1 MSLCTNIMTSNPLE
15 IRLIDYEIGSI
26 GSDKEF
32 IVTAFGMTAE
42 GVTCA
47 IHIQHVRPTAYLKV
61 CGPGDFT
68 PMVSEAFNEELREE
82 LGSAAN
88 LIVGCETI
96 EAGYLYGFDNGH
108 QHKYIQ
114 YEFSSMQ
121 GLYALKNL
129 FFTRSSPKA
138 RSATLQD
145 YEWGDAKHGEWVF
158 KICESTVP
166 PLLRAFHRRNIKPA
180 GWIQLPKVLPTRRR
194 FPRTRCDLEHI
205 VFIDDIVSL
214 PDKEDP
220 VPMIVCS
227 FDIEADSS
235 HGDFPLATKGYEKP
249 ASEIVELYD
258 EYEFDDNTVLFDWIA
273 QNLNDALCGTTDEI
287 SKIYTA
293 SEWTDTQYDQL
304 ESAIRKLGVKS
315 RRPKIKSDDSDG
327 DNGDPRKVI
336 LQKARTIPQ
345 IMEDPDLKPGE
356 KAMLLADT
364 LNTLVPG
371 VLPTVLG
378 DPITFIGS
386 SFRIPGS
393 SEISKTC
400 ICVGKSNPVLGSEI
414 INVPDERSALLA
426 WTRLIVERDPS
437 IVIGYNTYGF
447 DYKFMIARA
456 NVLGCAR
463 EFLMLS
469 RFDQHVCGTPTKPR
483 GNYSIAQ
490 QTLRIASGVHVLEY
504 IAMPGRVNID
514 LYNHFRK
521 EVNLDSY
528 KLDDVAG
535 HFIGDGVK
543 KVSNSGALIIV
554 DSKNL
559 HGLVVGN
566 YVVFEELR
574 YAPETMIDGRKFKV
588 SSITKGQFTI
598 EARGIAASMIKSIKG
613 YNIRWRLAK
622 DDIGPQD
629 IFRLTQTGI
638 PDDLATVAK
647 YCIAD
652 TTLVHHLLAKT
663 DVLTGYTEMANI
675 CSVPMSF
682 LVTRGQGIK
691 LQSYLAKRCQESNI
705 IMPDLDKRAGNEAYE
720 GAIVLEPNCQL
731 YQNEPVAVVDF
742 SSLYPSCSIADNIS
756 HDAKVWTK
764 QYDLSGKLVS
774 STVADDFEELPG
786 HEYREITFD
795 TYAWRRVNGSKKESR
810 CKTGK
815 RTCCWIQFPDGHKS
829 VLPSV
834 LKELLVARKATR
846 SKAKH
851 KTITKTDG
859 TLMQPGLVKDLD
871 TDYKLMAPGCEPL
884 IIPKGDIASIVD
896 TYDDFMKNVFDKR
909 QLGYKI
915 TANSVYGQT
924 GAKTSAFYEP
934 DIAASIT
941 AQGRAL
947 LEGSREMIEKNY
959 NEVIRTIDDKS
970 YIVRAECVYGDT
982 DSLFLKFNLRNAN
995 TMDKVIGR
1003 EARAVSIALGKESG
1017 AMVTKTLDA
1026 PHDLEYEKT
1035 FDPFILL
1042 SAKRYA
1048 GMLYEEDPDG
1058 TPKLKSMGI
1067 VLKRRDNAA
1076 IVKDMYGGVLEI
1088 LMANNSIGD
1097 AVMFVKESL
1106 EELTSGKIP
1115 MSRLIITKSLRSHY
1129 KCPAQIPHKVLASR
1143 IAQRDPGNAP
1153 RPGDRVKYVYI
1164 QNMSK
1169 TALQGDRIETP
1180 DYITATG
1187 KKIDYQHYVTNQIM
1201 KPLQQV
1207 FALVLEKIPGFQ
1219 RHYAK
1224 KYLAEC
1230 AVLQEKFILDV
1241 DTFTRREETLRQK
1254 VVKELIFAEALRKA
1268 GNASNGQ
1275 PELSAFFKSA

>member
-1 MSLCTNIMTSNPLE
+1 MTSKPLE
-15 IRLIDYEIGSI
+15 IRLIDYEIGAI
-26 GSDKEF
+26 GPDKEF

-42 GVTCA
+42 GKTCA
-47 IHIQHVRPTAYLKV
+47 IHIQHVRPTAFLKP
-61 CGPGDFT
+61 CGDGDFT
-68 PMVSEAFNEELREE
+68 PMVAEAFDEELREE
-82 LGSAAN
+82 LGAAAD
-88 LIVGCETI
+88 LIVGCETV

-108 QHKYIQ
+108 QHKYLQ

-129 FFTRSSPKA
+129 FFKRSNPKA
-138 RSATLQD
+138 RSATLHN
-145 YEWGDAKHGEWVF
+145 YEWGDAKHGDWEF

-180 GWIQLPKVLPTRRR
+180 GWVQLPRVHPTRRR
-194 FPRTRCDLEHI
+194 FPRTRCELEHT

-220 VPMIVCS
+220 VPMVVCS

-249 ASEIVELYD
+249 AAELVELYD
-258 EYEFDDNTVLFDWIA
+258 EYEFDDNTMLFDWIA
-273 QNLNDALCGTTDEI
+273 QNLSDALCDTTDEI
-287 SKIYTA
+287 SKIHTA
-293 SEWTDTQYDQL
+293 SRWTEGHYDQL
-304 ESAIRKLGVKS
+304 ETAMRKLGAKR
-315 RRPKIKSDDSDG
+315 RRPKIVKDGSDDEG
-327 DNGDPRKVI
+327 DEPRKTL

-345 IMEDPDLKPGE
+345 IMDDTELKPGE
-356 KAMLLADT
+356 KAMLLADAI
-364 LNTLVPG
+364 NTLVPA
-371 VLPTVLG
+371 VLPEVEG
-378 DPITFIGS
+378 DGITFIGS

-393 SEISKTC
+393 ADIVKTC
-400 ICVGKSNPVLGSEI
+400 ICVGESNPVEGSEI
-414 INVPDERSALLA
+414 INVPDEQSALLA

-437 IVIGYNTYGF
+437 VIIGYNTYGF

-469 RFDQHVCGTPTKPR
+469 RFDQDVCGTPMKPR

-543 KVSNSGALIIV
+543 KVSDSDTLLTV
-554 DSKNL
+554 ESKNL
-559 HGLVVGN
+559 HGLEIGN

-574 YAPETMIDGRKFKV
+574 YAPETMVDGRKFKV
-588 SSITKGQFTI
+588 TSISKGQFTVQ
-598 EARGIAASMIKSIKG
+598 ARGISAAMISSAKG
-613 YNIRWRLAK
+613 YKIRWRLAK

-629 IFRLTQTGI
+629 IFRLTQTGK

-647 YCIAD
+647 YCVAD

-691 LQSYLAKRCQESNI
+691 LQSYLAKRCREWNI

-720 GAIVLEPNCQL
+720 GATVLDPTCQL

-764 QYDLSGKLVS
+764 QYDMSGNLVG
-774 STVADDFEELPG
+774 STVPDDFQELPE

-795 TYAWRRVNGSKKESR
+795 TYEWRRVNGSKKESR

-834 LKELLVARKATR
+834 LKELLAARKATR
-846 SKAKH
+846 TKAKY

-859 TLMQPGLVKDLD
+859 TVLEAGLVKDIGD
-871 TDYKLMAPGCEPL
+871 DYKLMPPGSEPL
-884 IIPKGDIASIVD
+884 MIPKADVDSVVD

-947 LEGSREMIEKNY
+947 LEGSREMIEREY
-959 NEVIRTIDDKS
+959 NEVTRTIDGTT
-970 YIVRAECVYGDT
+970 YLVRAECVYGDT
-982 DSLFLKFNLRNAN
+982 DSLFLKFNLRNAD
-995 TMDKVIGR
+995 TMEKVIGR

-1017 AMVTKTLDA
+1017 GMVTKTLDA

-1058 TPKLKSMGI
+1058 MPKLKSMGI
-1067 VLKRRDNAA
+1067 VLKRRDNAP

-1088 LMANNSIGD
+1088 LMANKSISD
-1097 AVMFVKESL
+1097 AIGFVKATL
-1106 EELTSGKIP
+1106 EELTTGKIP

-1129 KCPAQIPHKVLASR
+1129 KCPAQIPHKVLATR

-1153 RPGDRVKYVYI
+1153 RPGDRVKFVYI
-1164 QNMSK
+1164 QNSSK
-1169 TALQGDRIETP
+1169 SALQGDRIETP
-1180 DYITATG
+1180 EYIVSAG
-1187 KKIDYQHYVTNQIM
+1187 QKIDYQHYVTNQIM

-1219 RHYAK
+1219 RHHAK

-1230 AVLQEKFILDV
+1230 ASLQEKFALDEC
-1241 DTFTRREETLRQK
+1241 TFMRRQETLRQK
-1254 VVKELIFAEALRKA
+1254 VVKELVFGEALRKA
-1268 GNASNGQ
+1268 GNALKGQ
-1275 PELSAFFKSA
+1275 PELSAFFRSA